1 MAPITHSTFVA
12 SDPHLLWADLLVICA
27 GILLALS
34 LVILAVS
41 WDRHFSRKARLSALL
56 PLAASVAAEVA
67 AQHLYDTYA
76 DSLITGYIKSTGY
89 IVYAAGRNI
98 GAEASAPQLM
108 WANILVI
115 SSGILLALSLSMLAV
130 SWERHL
136 SWWIRLSALPPLA
149 ASVAAEIAA
158 QHLYDTYAGWA
169 GFLAWRLGG
178 SMTEAYLVQLIHE
191 LATANQEASVLGW
204 IGVIVTGILL
214 AVVLL
219 GWWRLVAP
227 GRARRQVS
235 VSFAA
240 ES

>member
-1 MAPITHSTFVA
+1 MRRGTGDIVVAPITHSTFVA

-56 PLAASVAAEVA
+56 PLAASVAAE
-67 AQHLYDTYA
+67 
-76 DSLITGYIKSTGY
+76 
-89 IVYAAGRNI
+89 
-98 GAEASAPQLM
+98 
-108 WANILVI
+108 
-115 SSGILLALSLSMLAV
+115 
-130 SWERHL
+130 
-136 SWWIRLSALPPLA
+136 
-149 ASVAAEIAA
+149 IAA
-158 QHLYDTYAGWA
+158 HHLYDTYAGWA

-219 GWWRLVAP
+219 GWWRLVAL